1 MSKRKLTQKQALF
14 VAEYLKDP
22 NATQAAIRAG
32 YSKKTAKQIATENLS
47 KPAIAKAIQAA
58 FKKRMDKV
66 EVDAYWVLQRLVD
79 EAEADVADLYQEGG
93 GLKPPHEWPMAWR
106 KGLVAGV
113 DVHFERGEDG
123 EAGTTTKVRLSDR
136 IKRIELIGK
145 HVDVQAFQDK
155 LAVEGSM
162 TLAERMAEAKARTAG

>member
-1 MSKRKLTQKQALF
+1 MPRRKLTHKQILF
-14 VAEYLKDP
+14 AKEYLKDL

-47 KPAIAKAIQAA
+47 KPAIAAAIQAGC
-58 FKKRMDKV
+58 KKRMEKV
-66 EVDAYWVLQRLVD
+66 EVDADWVLQRLVE
-79 EAEADVADLYQEGG
+79 EAEADVADLYRDGG

-136 IKRIELIGK
+136 IKRIERIGK
-145 HVDVQAFQDK
+145 HVDIQAFQDK

>member
-1 MSKRKLTQKQALF
+1 MAKPKMTHKQALF
-14 VAEYLKDP
+14 AKEYLKDL
-22 NATQAAIRAG
+22 NGTQAAIRAG
-32 YSKKTAKQIATENLS
+32 YSKKTARSQAQRLLTKVAVTN
-47 KPAIAKAIQAA
+47 AIQAGC
-58 FKKRMDKV
+58 KKRLDKV
-66 EVDAYWVLQRLVD
+66 EVDTDWVLQRLVE

-113 DVHFERGEDG
+113 DVHFERGDDG

-155 LAVEGSM
+155 LAVEGNM
-162 TLAERMAEAKARTAG
+162 TLAERMAEAKERTNR